1 MSHHSLAD
9 LPPKGGT
16 RGGLLIWRI
25 LIAVALGIGL
35 GYVLPLPV
43 VRIFMTFNG
52 IFSQFISFL
61 VPLIIV
67 GLVTPAI
74 CRMGKG
80 AGRMLLLTFLLA
92 YGSTLIAGIFSY
104 ASSAAVLPSL
114 ITPDAALA
122 ASTASTAV
130 DPFFTLAIPP
140 ILDVMTAL
148 VSAFIFGIFLNMSDG
163 KALTAVFY
171 DLERVVTLAISKIL
185 IPLLPLFIFGIFLK
199 MSYTGEAGPIMQV
212 FAKVILFIF
221 ALSLIY
227 ILFIFTLA
235 GIIGRRNPF
244 RAVLTMLPAYVTAL
258 GTSSSAATIP
268 VTLAQAKKCGVR
280 PEVAGFTVPLCATIH
295 LPGSIIKIVAC
306 SLTIMVMQGLP
317 YSFSLFFG
325 FIALLA
331 ITMVAAPGVPG
342 GAIMAAI
349 GLIASMLGFSETDQ
363 ALIIAL
369 YIVMDCFG
377 TACNVTC
384 DGAISIIVDRLK
396 KVKSEE

>member
-1 MSHHSLAD
+1 MTKQQPHS
-9 LPPKGGT
+9 PNNIP
-16 RGGLLIWRI
+16 LIWRI

-35 GYVLPLPV
+35 GYILPLPV
-43 VRIFMTFNG
+43 VRGFVTFNA

-80 AGRMLLLTFLLA
+80 AGRMLLYTFLLA

-104 ASSAAVLPSL
+104 ASSATVLPRL
-114 ITPDAALA
+114 ITPDAATAATA
-122 ASTASTAV
+122 ASTAV
-130 DPFFTLAIPP
+130 EPFFTLAIPP

-163 KALTAVFY
+163 KALTAIFY

-199 MSYTGEAGPIMQV
+199 MSYTGEAGPIMHL

-221 ALSLIY
+221 ALSVAY
-227 ILFIFTLA
+227 ILFIFAVA
-235 GIIGRRNPF
+235 GIVSRKNPF
-244 RAVLTMLPAYVTAL
+244 RALATMLPAYVTAL

-268 VTLAQAKKCGVR
+268 VTLAQTKKCGVR

-349 GLIASMLGFSETDQ
+349 GLIASMLGFGETDQ

-384 DGAISIIVDRLK
+384 DGAISMITDRLK
-396 KVKSEE
+396 ISKCGN

>member
-1 MSHHSLAD
+1 MK
-9 LPPKGGT
+9 LP
-16 RGGLLIWRI
+16 LIWRI

-80 AGRMLLLTFLLA
+80 AGRMLLYTFLLA
-92 YGSTLIAGIFSY
+92 YGSTLIAGTFSY
-104 ASSAAVLPSL
+104 ASSSTILPSL
-114 ITPDAALA
+114 ISPEAALA

-130 DPFFTLAIPP
+130 EPFFTLAIPP
-140 ILDVMTAL
+140 ILDVMSAL

-163 KALTAVFY
+163 KALTAVFC

-221 ALSLIY
+221 ALSIVY
-227 ILFIFTLA
+227 ILALFIIA
-235 GIIGRRNPF
+235 GLIGRRNPF
-244 RAVLTMLPAYVTAL
+244 RALITMLPAYVTAL

-280 PEVAGFTVPLCATIH
+280 PEVAGFTIPLCATIH

-396 KVKSEE
+396 KVNSEE

>member
-1 MSHHSLAD
+1 MK
-9 LPPKGGT
+9 LP
-16 RGGLLIWRI
+16 LIWRI

-114 ITPDAALA
+114 ITPDSALA

-140 ILDVMTAL
+140 ILDVMSAL

-221 ALSLIY
+221 ALSIVY

-280 PEVAGFTVPLCATIH
+280 PEVAGFTIPLCATIH

-349 GLIASMLGFSETDQ
+349 GLIASMLDFSETDQ

-384 DGAISIIVDRLK
+384 DGAISIIVDRFK
-396 KVKSEE
+396 KGEEEKSEE

>member
-1 MSHHSLAD
+1 MK
-9 LPPKGGT
+9 LP
-16 RGGLLIWRI
+16 LIWRI

-43 VRIFMTFNG
+43 VRAFMTFNG

-114 ITPDAALA
+114 ITPDSALA

-130 DPFFTLAIPP
+130 DPYFTLAIPP

-221 ALSLIY
+221 ALSIVY
-227 ILFIFTLA
+227 ILALFIIA
-235 GIIGRRNPF
+235 GLIGRRNPF

-280 PEVAGFTVPLCATIH
+280 PEVAGFTIPLCATIH

-384 DGAISIIVDRLK
+384 DGAISIIVDRFK
-396 KVKSEE
+396 KGEEEKSEE

>member
-1 MSHHSLAD
+1 MK
-9 LPPKGGT
+9 LP
-16 RGGLLIWRI
+16 LIWRI

-80 AGRMLLLTFLLA
+80 AGRMLLYTFLLA

-114 ITPDAALA
+114 ISPDAALA

-130 DPFFTLAIPP
+130 EPFFTLAIPP

-221 ALSLIY
+221 ALSIVY
-227 ILFIFTLA
+227 ILALFIIA
-235 GIIGRRNPF
+235 GLIGRRNPF
-244 RAVLTMLPAYVTAL
+244 RAVITMLPAYVTAL

-317 YSFSLFFG
+317 YSFGLFFG

-384 DGAISIIVDRLK
+384 DGAISIIVDRFK
-396 KVKSEE
+396 KGEEEKSEE